1 MNPPMI
7 RGTCWIQVAGWLTLG
22 LGVIHIA
29 ATPLIFPL
37 SASLLADPELLSSL
51 YMFEM
56 TGFAVVFT
64 GWLVMYASQGWRQG
78 QRWAW
83 QVCQGAGLFLLLLGA
98 GAVLAMP
105 DNPFAY
111 LSLVIAIVENLPVWL
126 YRSYFKR
133 KEPAHVK
140 DA

>member
-1 MNPPMI
+1 MNDQTI
-7 RGTCWIQVAGWLTLG
+7 RGTRWIQVAGWLTLV
-22 LGVIHIA
+22 LGFIHIA

-56 TGFAVVFT
+56 TGLAVVFT
-64 GWLVMYASQGWRQG
+64 GWLVIYASRGWRLG

-83 QVCQGAGLFLLLLGA
+83 HVCLGAGIFLFLLGA
-98 GAVLAMP
+98 GAVLTMP

-111 LSLVIAIVENLPVWL
+111 LSLVIAMVENLPVWL
-126 YRSYFKR
+126 YRGHFR
-133 KEPAHVK
+133 
-140 DA
+140 

>member
-1 MNPPMI
+1 MDAKKLTGA
-7 RGTCWIQVAGWLTLG
+7 RWIQGAGWLTLG

-51 YMFEM
+51 YMFVM
-56 TGFAVVFT
+56 TGLAVIFT

-83 QVCQGAGLFLLLLGA
+83 QVCLGAGVYLLLLGA

-126 YRSYFKR
+126 YRSYFKQ
-133 KEPAHVK
+133 
-140 DA
+140 

>member
-1 MNPPMI
+1 MSEQTI
-7 RGTCWIQVAGWLTLG
+7 RGARWIQVAGWLTLVLG
-22 LGVIHIA
+22 LIHIA

-37 SASLLADPELLSSL
+37 STSLLADPELLSSL

-56 TGFAVVFT
+56 TGIAVVFA
-64 GWLVMYASQGWRQG
+64 GWLVIYASRGWRQG

-83 QVCQGAGLFLLLLGA
+83 HVCLGAGIFLLLLGA
-98 GAVLAMP
+98 GAVLTMP

-126 YRSYFKR
+126 YRRGFK
-133 KEPAHVK
+133 
-140 DA
+140 